1 LRRAESEE
9 PMSLSK
15 STLAVD
21 TIIESLQYRAEYQP
35 HQTAYTFLKD
45 GEAETGYLT
54 YLALAQQAQAIAATL
69 QSLNATGQCAILLYP
84 SGLEFISAFLG
95 CLLAGVIAIP
105 ANPPRR
111 IEKTSKLEAM
121 LRDSQAAY
129 VLTTAAFIG
138 TLKPRLD
145 KQEFSSQL
153 NWIATDRIEAA
164 QAKDW
169 QPRKTALDDIAFLQ
183 YTSGSTGLPKGVMVT
198 HNNLLQNHRALEQ
211 SCAQAD
217 TRTFVNWLPLFHDM
231 GLIGNVLLAL
241 TVGRPCVFMPP
252 VSFIQKPIRWLQVIS
267 RYKGVLSG
275 GPNFAFDLICNYVTP
290 GQRADLDL
298 SEWRLAFCGAE
309 PIRAATVERTM
320 ALLEP
325 CGFRREA
332 FYPCYGMAE
341 GTLFLAGGDRPSP
354 PTIRHVDAFALEK
367 NKVVLTSPNDAQ
379 SRAVIGCGHPWL
391 DTEIVIVNPTAL
403 TRCSE
408 TQVGEIWVSGA
419 TVAKGY
425 LNRAEETA
433 QNFGAY
439 LSNSSDGPYL
449 RTGDLGFL
457 QEGELFITGR
467 LKEIMIFWGLN
478 RYPQHIEQTAEKS
491 HSALR
496 PNSGAAFSVN
506 IDGQEQL
513 VIAYEV
519 ERSTRRSLDLDTIAQ
534 SVCWAIA
541 RDHYVDVHAIVLLKP
556 GSLPKTSSGKIQRGA
571 CRAQFLEGTLDTVAE
586 WRSPRQASDMRAL
599 LKKYLNPFTH
609 GRRYWAIAR
618 SRTIQLY
625 NRLLHH

>member
-1 LRRAESEE
+1 
-9 PMSLSK
+9 MSVSK

-21 TIIESLQYRAEYQP
+21 TIIESLQYRAESQP

-45 GEAETGYLT
+45 GDVETGHLT

-69 QSLNATGQCAILLYP
+69 QALNATGQCAILLYP

-111 IEKTSKLEAM
+111 IEKISKLEAM
-121 LRDSQAAY
+121 LQDSQTGY

-145 KQEFSSQL
+145 KQDFCRQL
-153 NWIATDRIEAA
+153 NWIATDRLEVA

-169 QPRKTALDDIAFLQ
+169 HPRKTALDDIAFLQ

-211 SCAQAD
+211 SCTHAD
-217 TRTFVNWLPLFHDM
+217 TETFVNWLPLFHDM
-231 GLIGNVLLAL
+231 GLIGNVLLSL
-241 TVGRPCVFMPP
+241 TVGKPCIFMPP
-252 VSFIQKPIRWLQVIS
+252 VSFIQKPIRWLQAVS
-267 RYKGVLSG
+267 RYKGVMSG

-290 GQRADLDL
+290 EQRTGLDL

-309 PIRAATVERTM
+309 PIRAATVEQTIR
-320 ALLEP
+320 LFGP
-325 CGFRREA
+325 CGFRPEA

-354 PTIRHVDAFALEK
+354 PTIRYVDAFALEK
-367 NKVVLTSPNDAQ
+367 NQVVLTRQDTPQ
-379 SRAVIGCGHPWL
+379 SRAVMGCGHPWL
-391 DTEIVIVNPTAL
+391 DTKIVIVNPTTL

-408 TQVGEIWVSGA
+408 TQVGEIWVSGE

-425 LNRAEETA
+425 LNRPDETA
-433 QNFGAY
+433 QAFCAY
-439 LSNSSDGPYL
+439 ISESSDGPYL

-457 QEGELFITGR
+457 QAGELFITGR
-467 LKEIMIFWGLN
+467 LKEIMIFSGLN
-478 RYPQHIEQTAEKS
+478 RYPQNIEQTAEKS
-491 HSALR
+491 HPALR

-506 IDGQEQL
+506 RDGFEQL

-519 ERSTRRSLDLDTIAQ
+519 ERSTRRSLDLDAIAQ

-541 RDHYVDVHAIVLLKP
+541 RDHYVDVYAIVLLKP
-556 GSLPKTSSGKIQRGA
+556 GGLPKTSSGKIQRGA
-571 CRAQFLEGTLDTVAE
+571 CRTQFLEGTLDVVAE
-586 WRSPRQASDMRAL
+586 WRSPQQTHDMRAL
-599 LKKYLNPFTH
+599 LKKYLNPLMH
-609 GRRYWAIAR
+609 GRRYWAITR
-618 SRTIQLY
+618 SRLMHLY
-625 NRLLHH
+625 NQLLNH

>member
-1 LRRAESEE
+1 
-9 PMSLSK
+9 MSLSK

-21 TIIESLQYRAEYQP
+21 TIIESLLYRAEHQP

-45 GEAETGYLT
+45 GEGEAGHLT
-54 YLALAQQAQAIAATL
+54 YSTLAQQAQAIAASL
-69 QSLNATGQCAILLYP
+69 QSLSATGQCAILLYP
-84 SGLEFISAFLG
+84 SGLEFVSAFLG

-138 TLKPRLD
+138 TLKPRMD

-153 NWIATDRIEAA
+153 NWIATDRLEAA

-198 HNNLLQNHRALEQ
+198 HDNLLQNHRALQ
-211 SCAQAD
+211 QACTHSD
-217 TRTFVNWLPLFHDM
+217 TQTFVNWLPLFHDM
-231 GLIGNVLLAL
+231 GLIGNVLLSL
-241 TVGRPCVFMPP
+241 TVGKPCVFMPP
-252 VSFIQKPIRWLQVIS
+252 ISFIQKPIRWLQAIS
-267 RYKGVLSG
+267 RYKGVMSG
-275 GPNFAFDLICNYVTP
+275 GPNFAFDLLCNYVTP
-290 GQRADLDL
+290 EQRADLDL

-309 PIRAATVERTM
+309 PIRAATVEQTM
-320 ALLEP
+320 TLLEP

-354 PTIRHVDAFALEK
+354 PSIRHVDAFALEK
-367 NKVVLTSPNDAQ
+367 NQVVLTRPDTPQ
-379 SRAVIGCGHPWL
+379 SRAVMGCGHAWL
-391 DTEIVIVNPTAL
+391 DTKIIIVNPTTF

-408 TQVGEIWVSGA
+408 TQLGEIWVSG
-419 TVAKGY
+419 TTIAKGY
-425 LNRAEETA
+425 FNRPEETA
-433 QNFGAY
+433 QTFCAY
-439 LSNSSDGPYL
+439 VDNSSDGPYM
-449 RTGDLGFL
+449 RTGDLGFM

-491 HSALR
+491 HGALR
-496 PNSGAAFSVN
+496 PNSGAAFAVN

-519 ERSTRRSLDLDTIAQ
+519 ERSTRRSLDIDTIAQ

-541 RDHYVDVHAIVLLKP
+541 RDHYVDVYAIVLLKP
-556 GSLPKTSSGKIQRGA
+556 GALPKTSSGKIQRGA
-571 CRAQFLEGTLDTVAE
+571 CRTQFLEGTLDVVAE
-586 WRSPRQASDMRAL
+586 WRSPKQARDMRSL
-599 LKKYLNPFTH
+599 LKKYLNPLTH

-625 NRLLHH
+625 HRLLSQ

>member
-1 LRRAESEE
+1 
-9 PMSLSK
+9 MSLSK
-15 STLAVD
+15 SPLAVD
-21 TIIESLQYRAEYQP
+21 TIIESLQYRAEAQP

-45 GEAETGYLT
+45 GEVETGYLT
-54 YLALAQQAQAIAATL
+54 YLELAKQAQAIAAAL
-69 QSLNATGQCAILLYP
+69 QSLKATGQCAILLYP

-153 NWIATDRIEAA
+153 NWIATDRLEVSQA
-164 QAKDW
+164 QDW
-169 QPRKTALDDIAFLQ
+169 QPQKTALDDIAFLQ

-211 SCAQAD
+211 SCTHAD
-217 TRTFVNWLPLFHDM
+217 TLTFVNWLPLFHDM
-231 GLIGNVLLAL
+231 GLIGNVLLSL
-241 TVGRPCVFMPP
+241 TVGKPCVFMPP
-252 VSFIQKPIRWLQVIS
+252 MSFIQKPIRWLQAVS
-267 RYKGVLSG
+267 QYKGVMSG
-275 GPNFAFDLICNYVTP
+275 GPNFAFDLLCNYVTP
-290 GQRADLDL
+290 EQLTNLDL

-309 PIRAATVERTM
+309 PIRAATIEQTIN
-320 ALLEP
+320 LLEP

-341 GTLFLAGGDRPSP
+341 GTLFLAGGDRPCP
-354 PTIRHVDAFALEK
+354 PAIRHVDAFSLEK
-367 NKVVLTSPNDAQ
+367 NKVVLTRPTDTQ
-379 SRAVIGCGHPWL
+379 SRIVIGCGHSWL
-391 DTEIVIVNPTAL
+391 DTEIVIVDPATF

-425 LNRAEETA
+425 FNRAEETA
-433 QNFGAY
+433 QTFCAY
-439 LSNSSDGPYL
+439 ISNSSDGPYL

-491 HSALR
+491 HPALR
-496 PNSGAAFSVN
+496 LNSGAAFAVN

-513 VIAYEV
+513 VITYEV
-519 ERSTRRSLDLDTIAQ
+519 ERSARRSLDLDAIGQ
-534 SVCWAIA
+534 SVSWAIA
-541 RDHYVDVHAIVLLKP
+541 RDHYVDVYAIVLLKP
-556 GSLPKTSSGKIQRGA
+556 GALPKTSSGKIQRGA
-571 CRAQFLEGTLDTVAE
+571 CRTRFLEGTLDTVAE
-586 WRSPRQASDMRAL
+586 WRSPQQSRDMRSL
-599 LKKYLNPFTH
+599 LKKYLNPITH

-618 SRTIQLY
+618 SRVTHLYYQLL
-625 NRLLHH
+625 NH

>member
-1 LRRAESEE
+1 
-9 PMSLSK
+9 MSFSK
-15 STLAVD
+15 STLAID
-21 TIIESLQYRAEYQP
+21 TIIESLQYRAESQP

-45 GEAETGYLT
+45 GEVETGHLT
-54 YLALAQQAQAIAATL
+54 YLALAQQAQAVAASL
-69 QSLNATGQCAILLYP
+69 QARKATGQCAILLYP

-121 LRDSQAAY
+121 LQDSQAAY
-129 VLTTAAFIG
+129 VLSTAAFIG

-145 KQEFSSQL
+145 QHDFCKQLS
-153 NWIATDRIEAA
+153 WIATDRLEVS

-169 QPRKTALDDIAFLQ
+169 QPRKTALDEVAFLQ

-211 SCAQAD
+211 SCIHAD
-217 TRTFVNWLPLFHDM
+217 TETFVNWLPLFHDM
-231 GLIGNVLLAL
+231 GLIGNVLLSL
-241 TVGRPCVFMPP
+241 TVGKPCVFMPP
-252 VSFIQKPIRWLQVIS
+252 VSFIQKPIRWLQAVS
-267 RYKGVLSG
+267 RYKGVISG

-290 GQRADLDL
+290 EQRAGLDL

-309 PIRAATVERTM
+309 PIRAATVEQTIS
-320 ALLEP
+320 LFGP
-325 CGFRREA
+325 CGFRPEV

-354 PTIRHVDAFALEK
+354 PATRYVDAFALEK
-367 NKVVLTSPNDAQ
+367 NQVVITQQDAPQ

-391 DTEIVIVNPTAL
+391 DTKIVIVNPTTL
-403 TRCSE
+403 TRCSD
-408 TQVGEIWVSGA
+408 TQVGEIWVSGE

-425 LNRAEETA
+425 LNRLEETT
-433 QNFGAY
+433 QTFCAY
-439 LSNSSDGPYL
+439 ISESSDGPYL

-457 QEGELFITGR
+457 QAGELFITGR
-467 LKEIMIFWGLN
+467 LKEIMIFSGLN
-478 RYPQHIEQTAEKS
+478 RYPQNIEQTAEKS

-506 IDGQEQL
+506 MDGFEQL

-519 ERSTRRSLDLDTIAQ
+519 ERSTRRSLDLDAIAQ

-541 RDHYVDVHAIVLLKP
+541 RDHYVDVYAIVLLKP
-556 GSLPKTSSGKIQRGA
+556 GGLPKTSSGKIQRGA
-571 CRAQFLEGTLDTVAE
+571 CRTQFLEGTLDVVAE
-586 WRSPRQASDMRAL
+586 WRSPQQSRDMRAL
-599 LKKYLNPFTH
+599 LKKYLNPLMH

-618 SRTIQLY
+618 SRVMHLYSQLL
-625 NRLLHH
+625 NH